1 METLTNGVINVHVNP
16 KDKEEATNI
25 LKDLGLNMTTLINMT
40 LKQVIKRK
48 GVPFDVTIPSIN
60 NELETSLKES
70 AIIEKEYNDGK
81 RKGYNNV
88 DEMMRSIIDD

>member
-48 GVPFDVTIPSIN
+48 GVIRVICENP
-60 NELETSLKES
+60 KH
-70 AIIEKEYNDGK
+70 KQRQG
-81 RKGYNNV
+81 
-88 DEMMRSIIDD
+88 